1 MLCVITQILY
11 LPNLPGERLAG
22 APAWRLLS
30 HSTVDTVRIVKWQSV
45 MAEPETD
52 EKPAVIATVPTR
64 LTATHLIAFLLAL
77 AALRYSREFLAPL
90 FVAVLMAVALA
101 PPVRQL
107 SRVMPRWL
115 ASAVVVVGIGATFAF
130 TAWLLSDEIAV
141 FSRRLPAIVREVRT
155 TIQSAS
161 PRQGLIRQIQQ
172 AVTELE
178 QTTNTPKP
186 TDATKVQIV
195 EPVDVQ
201 QQMMT
206 AARRAG
212 EWAMQAMLLMF
223 LVYFLLATGEMFKQ
237 KFVKLS
243 GNRLSERKVTVQM
256 IDEMTGK
263 IGRYIFYLFWSGAL
277 VGVVTWLSF
286 WAMGMRYAGLWGVAA
301 GVLNCIPYFGPTVVM
316 ASSAVAALLQF
327 KSVVMM
333 VSVAGASV
341 AITSLEGFLLTPI
354 FLGAAARVNSVAVFV
369 SVMFWGW
376 MWGTPGMLLAV
387 PILMMIKTVS
397 EHVESLASVGELL
410 GER

>member
-1 MLCVITQILY
+1 
-11 LPNLPGERLAG
+11 
-22 APAWRLLS
+22 
-30 HSTVDTVRIVKWQSV
+30 
-45 MAEPETD
+45 MAEPEVE
-52 EKPAVIATVPTR
+52 EKPVVIPSVPTR
-64 LTATHLIAFLLAL
+64 ITAVHLIAFLLAL

-101 PPVRQL
+101 PLVRQL
-107 SRVMPRWL
+107 SRAMPRWL
-115 ASAVVVVGIGATFAF
+115 ASAVVVVGIFGSFAV
-130 TAWLLSDEIAV
+130 TAWLLSDEVAA

-155 TIQSAS
+155 TVQSAS

-178 QTTNTPKP
+178 QTTNPP
-186 TDATKVQIV
+186 SANNATKVQIV

-206 AARRAG
+206 WARRAG
-212 EWAMQAMLLMF
+212 DWAMQAILLMF

-243 GNRLSERKVTVQM
+243 GDRLSQRKVTVQM

-263 IGRYIFYLFWSGAL
+263 IGSYIFYLFWSGIL
-277 VGVVTWLSF
+277 VGVVTWAAF
-286 WAMGMRYAGLWGVAA
+286 WAMGVRYAGLWGVAA

-316 ASSAVAALLQF
+316 AVSAIAALLQF

-333 VSVAGASV
+333 AAVAGASV

-376 MWGTPGMLLAV
+376 MWGIPGMLLAV
-387 PILMMIKTVS
+387 PILMMVKTVS
-397 EHVESLASVGELL
+397 DHVESLASVSELL

>member
-1 MLCVITQILY
+1 
-11 LPNLPGERLAG
+11 
-22 APAWRLLS
+22 
-30 HSTVDTVRIVKWQSV
+30 
-45 MAEPETD
+45 MAEPVAD
-52 EKPAVIATVPTR
+52 ERRAVVMSVPTR
-64 LTATHLIAFLLAL
+64 FTATHLIAFLLAL
-77 AALRYSREFLAPL
+77 AALRYSREFLAPV

-115 ASAVVVVGIGATFAF
+115 ASALVVIGIFSSFTF
-130 TAWLLSDEIAV
+130 TAWLLSDEIAA
-141 FSRRLPAIVREVRT
+141 FSRRLPAIVREVRS

-178 QTTNTPKP
+178 QTANAPKP
-186 TDATKVQIV
+186 TGATKVQIV

-212 EWAMQAMLLMF
+212 EWAMQAILLMF
-223 LVYFLLATGEMFKQ
+223 LVYFLLATGELFKE

-277 VGVVTWLSF
+277 VGVVTWLAF
-286 WAMGMRYAGLWGVAA
+286 WAMGVRYAGLWGVAA

-316 ASSAVAALLQF
+316 ASSAFAALLQF
-327 KSVVMM
+327 KSIAMM
-333 VSVAGASV
+333 AAVAGASV
-341 AITSLEGFLLTPI
+341 AITSIEGFLLTPI

-376 MWGTPGMLLAV
+376 MWGIPGMLLAV
-387 PILMMIKTVS
+387 PILMMVRTIS
-397 EHVESLASVGELL
+397 DHVESLSSVSELL
-410 GER
+410 SER

>member
-1 MLCVITQILY
+1 
-11 LPNLPGERLAG
+11 
-22 APAWRLLS
+22 
-30 HSTVDTVRIVKWQSV
+30 

-64 LTATHLIAFLLAL
+64 VTATHLIAFLLAL

-115 ASAVVVVGIGATFAF
+115 ASAVVVVSIGAAFAF
-130 TAWLLSDEIAV
+130 TAWLLSDEIAA

-178 QTTNTPKP
+178 QTTTAQKP
-186 TDATKVQIV
+186 TGATKVQIV

-201 QQMMT
+201 QQMMS

-212 EWAMQAMLLMF
+212 EWAMQAILLMF

-263 IGRYIFYLFWSGAL
+263 IGSYIFYLFWSGAL

-397 EHVESLASVGELL
+397 DHVESLSSVGELL

>member
-1 MLCVITQILY
+1 
-11 LPNLPGERLAG
+11 
-22 APAWRLLS
+22 
-30 HSTVDTVRIVKWQSV
+30 

-64 LTATHLIAFLLAL
+64 VTATHLIAFLLAL
-77 AALRYSREFLAPL
+77 AALRYGREFLAPV

-115 ASAVVVVGIGATFAF
+115 ASALVVIGIFSSFAF
-130 TAWLLSDEIAV
+130 TAWLLSDEIAA
-141 FSRRLPAIVREVRT
+141 FSRRLPAIVRELRT

-178 QTTNTPKP
+178 QTANTPKP
-186 TDATKVQIV
+186 SDATKVQIV

-201 QQMMT
+201 QQMMS
-206 AARRAG
+206 AARQAG
-212 EWAMQAMLLMF
+212 EWAMQAILLMF

-263 IGRYIFYLFWSGAL
+263 IGSYIFYLFWSGVL

-333 VSVAGASV
+333 AAVAGASV

-397 EHVESLASVGELL
+397 EHVESLSSVGELL